1 MVFHRKGQ
9 VIAWLL
15 LAACH
20 FSAPAAAAD
29 ALAGGLWRDID
40 PADCLLRSPLRVADG
55 ASASGYLSLRACG
68 ARIIVPPRTPLGA
81 AAEVARIAGVAGTRA
96 ASPNLPRQRPRRAA
110 ATGPTG
116 DAPGSPFAGPVA
128 AAARGHRID
137 PLFLQAV
144 IGAESDGDPMA
155 VSAAGARGLMQILP
169 ATAARFRVPADSLFD
184 PAVNIETGARLLK
197 SLQHRFGN
205 DRELVLAAYNAG
217 EGAVAAYR
225 GIPPFPE
232 TRAYVARVL
241 DRYAQYRLGSGF

>member
-9 VIAWLL
+9 MIAWLL
-15 LAACH
+15 LAACP

-40 PADCLLRSPLRVADG
+40 PAECPLRSPLRVADG
-55 ASASGYLSLRACG
+55 ASTSGYLSLQACG
-68 ARIIVPPRTPLGA
+68 ARIIVPPRTPIGA
-81 AAEVARIAGVAGTRA
+81 TAEVARISGVTPGA
-96 ASPNLPRQRPRRAA
+96 ASHGRQRRAA
-110 ATGPTG
+110 ATGPSA
-116 DAPGSPFAGPVA
+116 DAPAGGSFARPIA

-137 PLFLQAV
+137 PLFLQAM
-144 IGAESDGDPMA
+144 IGTELDGDPMA

-169 ATAARFRVPADSLFD
+169 ATAARFRVPANSLFD

-197 SLQHRFGN
+197 ALQRRFGN

-217 EGAVAAYR
+217 EGAVAAHR

-241 DRYAQYRLGSGF
+241 ERYARSRAGTGF